1 MRRGS
6 AGGPVEH
13 LANESGAHH
22 SGANAA
28 RAIAQFAVVAHH
40 HETIGATGI
49 GVSERRDDLVVG
61 RGGAAVTE
69 DDDLH
74 RWRDDAP
81 KRRAQRVESGV
92 IASANDV
99 VPVDEELLRVREQP
113 PLVVYH
119 RLMLLC
125 VDLDGVVYRGS
136 EPVPG
141 VGPLLTARRAAGDRI
156 VYVTNNSFLRLDE
169 YRARIES
176 CGAPFSEEGIV
187 TAAAAVAERFLAEG
201 RSRILV
207 YGADGLVSWLR
218 ARGLDARRATT
229 IPDEATLAAWA
240 PDGVTVG
247 LDRESGARELALAAA
262 AVRAGALL
270 VAPNRDATYPEPT
283 GLIPGTGAAVAA
295 LEAAT
300 GVVAEIVGKPAPD
313 LIHVAMRRVGA
324 TAATTVVIGDS
335 TATDIAA
342 ANAAGVRSILLL
354 TGVTGADD
362 VATLPTRERPTFVA
376 RDAHALGRLL
386 GDIALGLERT

>member
-1 MRRGS
+1 
-6 AGGPVEH
+6 
-13 LANESGAHH
+13 
-22 SGANAA
+22 
-28 RAIAQFAVVAHH
+28 
-40 HETIGATGI
+40 
-49 GVSERRDDLVVG
+49 
-61 RGGAAVTE
+61 
-69 DDDLH
+69 
-74 RWRDDAP
+74 
-81 KRRAQRVESGV
+81 
-92 IASANDV
+92 
-99 VPVDEELLRVREQP
+99 
-113 PLVVYH
+113 
-119 RLMLLC
+119 MLLC

-136 EPVPG
+136 APVPG

-201 RSRILV
+201 HSRILV
-207 YGADGLVSWLR
+207 YGAEGLVSWLST
-218 ARGLDARRATT
+218 RGLDARRAAT
-229 IPDEATLAAWA
+229 ISDEASLAAWA

-262 AVRAGALL
+262 AVRAGARL

-300 GVVAEIVGKPAPD
+300 GVEAEIVGKPAPD

-324 TAATTVVIGDS
+324 TVATTVMIGDS
-335 TATDIAA
+335 PATDIAA
-342 ANAAGVRSILLL
+342 ANAARVRSILLL
-354 TGVTGADD
+354 TGVTGAGD
-362 VATLPTRERPTFVA
+362 VATLPSSERPTFVA